1 MPYIKTVLILSFFS
15 GFILQ
20 YYYEKKVLR
29 EKSQSDLI
37 LGASLMGLFATLNG
51 LVCYGMIFLGLILW
65 SGAISG
71 PVEQHYGGFPG
82 LILKN
87 IYNLLFSLFG
97 SYTNKICAIF
107 LFSVP
112 PGSLWMWLKKHYSF
126 K

>member
-51 LVCYGMIFLGLILW
+51 LVCYGMIVYSLAELIC
-65 SGAISG
+65 S
-71 PVEQHYGGFPG
+71 
-82 LILKN
+82 
-87 IYNLLFSLFG
+87 
-97 SYTNKICAIF
+97 
-107 LFSVP
+107 
-112 PGSLWMWLKKHYSF
+112 
-126 K
+126 